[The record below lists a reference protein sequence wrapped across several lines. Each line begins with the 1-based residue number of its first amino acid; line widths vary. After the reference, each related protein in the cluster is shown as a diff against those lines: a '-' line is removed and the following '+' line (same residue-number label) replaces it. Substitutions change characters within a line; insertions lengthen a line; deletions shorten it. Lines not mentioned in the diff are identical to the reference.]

1 METKDLQLQEILNK
15 YPHAGITVLHT
26 TKDSV
31 DMCVCLGKQDIE
43 DDIDTTP
50 DTIYRI
56 ASISK
61 IIVALGAMKLVE
73 QGKLDINEDV
83 SKYLGFTLRNPNHPD
98 KKITLKQIMT
108 QSSSITDG
116 FDDPHR
122 GYDAVNGPSVH
133 VPLKEILTNPEYEYY
148 NPKSFLDAAPG
159 EKWLYSNFGCGIL
172 ACIIEKTAGKL
183 FTDYIKEILLDPL
196 GIDGGFRAE
205 QVEKK
210 EKIAS
215 LYDFNDTGYKKLR
228 TKDQFLKYMF
238 PIYPIGDNFRGPAGG
253 LFISPM
259 DLSKIARMMMNKG
272 TYEGKEIF
280 KEETILE
287 MEKVHYDGYIY
298 DKQYKAKGLQL
309 CHLPFYTKEPLL
321 GHFGTAY
328 GLKSFMFYNR
338 DNGYIF
344 MCNGSNYKQD
354 PDKNISYLQ
363 NDVFE
368 YLTKKY
374 EK

>member
-1 METKDLQLQEILNK
+1 M
-15 YPHAGITVLHT
+15 LHT
-26 TKDSV
+26 TKDCV

-43 DDIDTTP
+43 DDIDATP

-56 ASISK
+56 ASVSK

-73 QGKLDINEDV
+73 QGKLDIYEDV
-83 SKYLGFTLRNPNHPD
+83 SKYLGFTLRNPKHPD
-98 KKITLKQIMT
+98 KKITLEQIMT

-116 FDDPHR
+116 FDDPHK
-122 GYDAVNGPSVH
+122 GYDAVNGPSIH

-205 QVEKK
+205 QVVKK
-210 EKIAS
+210 DKIAS
-215 LYDFNDTGYKKLR
+215 LYDFNDTGYRKLR

-259 DLSKIARMMMNKG
+259 DLSKITRMMMNKG

-344 MCNGSNYKQD
+344 MCNGSNYKIN